1 MCLLVW
7 FRSRPPPFP
16 PTPSTPVSP
25 FDHPP
30 RCFVLLFVSP
40 GCDSLSLPPRQQR
53 CSLLRPAFISQ
64 QNLRDGTPVPTTINE
79 KLCTKCI
86 TTSHVPA
93 AKGHAL
99 TSRFF
104 PYLLLLFFCLCSL
117 LSSLSPPDQPA
128 GQSSSYPSFDSS
140 SFPTVPYL
148 ASPFFL
154 LRAIILAHNT
164 GRHLAIRLTA
174 LSF

>member
-7 FRSRPPPFP
+7 FRSRSPSFP

-40 GCDSLSLPPRQQR
+40 GCDSFSLPSRQQR

-104 PYLLLLFFCLCSL
+104 PYLLLLFFAC
-117 LSSLSPPDQPA
+117 
-128 GQSSSYPSFDSS
+128 
-140 SFPTVPYL
+140 V
-148 ASPFFL
+148 PFFL
-154 LRAIILAHNT
+154 LFPRPTNRPANLLLTRRSAPLPFRPYRISP
-164 GRHLAIRLTA
+164 RLSSCFA
-174 LSF
+174 RLSLPITPVDTLPFA